1 MSKHTEAHV
10 SLNNAIVEIGNNKV
24 SFSSTKFIGFLHGQ
38 GIRKVKIGSEFE
50 LVQVKAYIVS
60 KITTSE
66 VKDIVL
72 KCAKKLNRDSVTD
85 YILNKTTLFSMKY
98 LDAVET
104 VALQMHRDSSGES
117 YFYFKNGVVKVT
129 SERIEAPKPYDE
141 FKRLIWKDHIIERE
155 FNKSIDIQ
163 TTPPVFENFINKLS
177 NHENDRFFRI
187 CTVIGFCLY
196 DYKTSASSRAV
207 VINDEVVSS
216 NPEGGSGKSLIV
228 LALSKIRKTIFYDGK
243 NFDPKANFAW
253 QKVDESVRL
262 VSLDDVKRGF
272 NFEELFPIITLGF
285 RNINRKNRDEMEL
298 SLEDSPTIII
308 TTNNIL
314 KGGSGS
320 FARRQYQV
328 EVAQYFNKNH
338 TPIDEYENPFFN
350 GWDKEEWQRF
360 DVFMLTCAQM
370 FLKKGVTECN
380 EANSQMKQLIRNTN
394 QSFSEWMED
403 NLDLMTAPLG
413 VGTVE
418 MRDRYL
424 NDTNQKSSAISDR
437 KFKDYVKTYCDIF
450 PYRFENLNGRPR
462 GFRLIEEKT
471 R

>member
-1 MSKHTEAHV
+1 MTNDIEAHV
-10 SLNNAIVEIGNNKV
+10 SLNYAIVETGNNKV
-24 SFSSTKFIGFLHGQ
+24 SFSSTKFMGFLKGQ
-38 GIRKVKIGSEFE
+38 GIRKVKVGSEFE

-72 KCAKKLNRDSVTD
+72 KCAKELNRDSITD

-104 VALQMHRDSSGES
+104 VSLKMHRDTQSASF
-117 YFYFKNGVVKVT
+117 FYFKNGVVKVT
-129 SERIEAPKPYDE
+129 SSGIETPRPYDE
-141 FKRLIWKDHIIERE
+141 FERLIWKDHIIDRE
-155 FNKSIDIQ
+155 FNMSVDTE
-163 TTPPVFENFINKLS
+163 TTPSVFENFINKLS
-177 NHENDRFFRI
+177 NHEEDRFFRI

-228 LALSKIRKTIFYDGK
+228 LALSQIRKTIFYDGK
-243 NFDPKANFAW
+243 TFDPKANFAW

-262 VSLDDVKRGF
+262 VSIDDVRRGF
-272 NFEELFPIITLGF
+272 NFEGLFSIITLGF

-320 FARRQYQV
+320 FTRRQYQV
-328 EVAQYFNKNH
+328 EVAQYFNKDH

-350 GWDKEEWQRF
+350 GWSKDEWQRF

-370 FLKKGVTECN
+370 FLKDGVVECKEN
-380 EANSQMKQLIRNTN
+380 DAQMKQLIRNTN
-394 QSFSEWMED
+394 QSFAEWMED
-403 NLDLMTAPLG
+403 NLDIMTVSKG

-418 MRDRYL
+418 VRDRFL
-424 NDTNQKSSAISDR
+424 NDTNQKGAAISDR
-437 KFKDYVKTYCDIF
+437 KFKDYVKAYCEIY

-462 GFRLIEEKT
+462 GFRLIAEKT